1 MRYQVLPYE
10 RERLRRDIGRFVR
23 LIGGAHGPGSRGF
36 GAGRSGALG
45 GWRGG
50 GSGALGGWRG
60 GSRGGCGAC
69 RVLLTDVTVALPVR
83 GTVVV
88 AASACF
94 VVTDSYM
101 CTPAMAARPRHKMP
115 PTQMAAFRIVV
126 QPLCLSRSFV
136 VVCMCPR
143 HVVHA
148 RGACRGELGLCR
160 GSKS

>member
-60 GSRGGCGAC
+60 GRCGGCGAC
-69 RVLLTDVTVALPVR
+69 RVSLTVVAVA
-83 GTVVV
+83 VVV

-94 VVTDSYM
+94 VVTDWYL
-101 CTPAMAARPRHKMP
+101 CTPAMAARPRHIMP
-115 PTQMAAFRIVV
+115 PTQMVAFRIVIQQV
-126 QPLCLSRSFV
+126 CLIRGFV
-136 VVCMCPR
+136 VVFVAPR
-143 HVVHA
+143 GVIAA
-148 RGACRGELGLCR
+148 RCACRGELGLCR

>member
-1 MRYQVLPYE
+1 MRHEVLPYE

-50 GSGALGGWRG
+50 RC
-60 GSRGGCGAC
+60 GGCGAC
-69 RVLLTDVTVALPVR
+69 RVSLTVVAVA
-83 GTVVV
+83 VVV

-94 VVTDSYM
+94 VVTAWYL
-101 CTPAMAARPRHKMP
+101 CTPARAARPRHIMP
-115 PTQMAAFRIVV
+115 PTQMVAFRIVIQQV
-126 QPLCLSRSFV
+126 CLIRGFV
-136 VVCMCPR
+136 VVFVAPR
-143 HVVHA
+143 GVIAA
-148 RGACRGELGLCR
+148 RCACRGELGLCR